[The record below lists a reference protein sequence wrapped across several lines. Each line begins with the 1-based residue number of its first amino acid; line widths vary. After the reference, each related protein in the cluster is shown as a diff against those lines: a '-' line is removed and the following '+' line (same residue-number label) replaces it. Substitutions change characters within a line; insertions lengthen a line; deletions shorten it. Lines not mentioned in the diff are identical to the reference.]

1 LSAPQADLTP
11 LDILDQK
18 TALQAYV
25 SAPMHDQRDVCVYCS
40 CVLVAGPLATFAH
53 ELPLLSDHGCVH
65 TRGRLER
72 EHRTALVALDEIA
85 QQSGQRPVYQ
95 KRGNILC
102 RSDAKKVI
110 CTLIPELSN
119 TQIGRHARAYVSSC
133 ARMHDA
139 CTDECVYTRNLHAH
153 AS

>member
-1 LSAPQADLTP
+1 MQADLTP

-25 SAPMHDQRDVCVYCS
+25 SAPMHDQRVVCVYCS
-40 CVLVAGPLATFAH
+40 CVLFAGPLATFAH

-95 KRGNILC
+95 KRGNILF
-102 RSDAKKVI
+102 RSDAKKV
-110 CTLIPELSN
+110 
-119 TQIGRHARAYVSSC
+119 
-133 ARMHDA
+133 
-139 CTDECVYTRNLHAH
+139 NL
-153 AS
+153 